1 MAEEC
6 KMADALME
14 AWREFTL
21 SAEQF
26 GRIVEDFAASIEDGL
41 SQRPSPLQM
50 LPAYIGR
57 PAGDEAGVYLSLDF
71 GGTNLR
77 VAEVELAGKNKPS
90 IRKLHRVSLKDADA
104 GYDYTGTDTN
114 VRDLFAFIARQVATV
129 ADGQERLL
137 GHSFSY
143 ASRQTA
149 LGRASFLG
157 WAKEIKVSGL
167 AGQDINDLLAEELA
181 RQQAAAVR
189 PVAVLNDTTATLL
202 AAAYLCPDADLGS
215 VCGTGHN
222 TAYYEPQSWY
232 GEPDRV
238 MAYNPE
244 SGGFDRLS
252 RSRFDE
258 ELDRDSDSPGRQR
271 LEKMVAGRYLGE
283 LVRRILQAGRGDC
296 GMQFIDEIPCL
307 SHPDGLSSV
316 DVAWFVGDRS
326 KELEHIDA
334 WLKEKL
340 PGRPA
345 SLAERHFIKAVAELV
360 AERAATL
367 VAASAV
373 SAFLITLADLPSMI
387 VELMRPL
394 AGSPIILMLAIM
406 VFVMI
411 VGMVMDLTPTV
422 LILVP
427 VLMPL
432 IKDAGIDPVY
442 FGVVF
447 ILNCSIGLITPP
459 VGNVLNVIT
468 GVSRM
473 PFEDCVKGV
482 LPYLG
487 SMLVLLFL
495 LTIFPP
501 LILVPLKW
509 IS

>member
-26 GRIVEDFAASIEDGL
+26 GGIVEEFAAAIDDGL
-41 SQRPSPLQM
+41 SQRPSPLPM

-57 PAGDEAGVYLSLDF
+57 PAGDEAGVFLSLDF

-77 VAEVELAGKNKPS
+77 VAEIELAGNRDPA

-104 GYDYTGTDTN
+104 GYDYTGADTN
-114 VRDLFAFIARQVATV
+114 IRELFAFIARQVALV
-129 ADGQERLL
+129 ADGRERLL

-143 ASRQTA
+143 ASRQSA
-149 LGRASFLG
+149 IGRASFLG
-157 WAKEIKVSGL
+157 WAKEIKVTGL
-167 AGQDINDLLAEELA
+167 AGQDINGLLAEELA
-181 RQQAAAVR
+181 RQQAAAVH

-202 AAAYLCPDADLGS
+202 AAAYRCPDADLGS

-222 TAYYEPQSWY
+222 TAYYEPQPRH
-232 GEPDRV
+232 GKPGRV

-244 SGGFDRLS
+244 SGGFDRLR

-258 ELDRDSDSPGRQR
+258 ELDRDSDSPGRQL

-296 GMQFIDEIPCL
+296 GMQFIEEIPCL
-307 SHPDGLSSV
+307 SHPDGLSSI

-334 WLKEKL
+334 WLKERL
-340 PGRPA
+340 PGRPS

-367 VAASAV
+367 IAASYAGFLRRLDPLRQRRHV
-373 SAFLITLADLPSMI
+373 IGVNGSLYEKMPGFAEGIQTALTRLGGWPAKQVAFLV
-387 VELMRPL
+387 VEEAPL
-394 AGSPIILMLAIM
+394 VGAAIAAAIAGRE
-406 VFVMI
+406 
-411 VGMVMDLTPTV
+411 G
-422 LILVP
+422 
-427 VLMPL
+427 
-432 IKDAGIDPVY
+432 
-442 FGVVF
+442 
-447 ILNCSIGLITPP
+447 
-459 VGNVLNVIT
+459 
-468 GVSRM
+468 
-473 PFEDCVKGV
+473 EDG
-482 LPYLG
+482 
-487 SMLVLLFL
+487 
-495 LTIFPP
+495 
-501 LILVPLKW
+501 
-509 IS
+509 